1 MRGTVKFFDVNKG
14 FGFLLPDD
22 DGPDCFVHVS
32 ALTKANLGK
41 LTEGDAVEFD
51 VVPGKDG
58 RMAAANLK
66 IIC

>member
-1 MRGTVKFFDVNKG
+1 MRGTVKFWKG
-14 FGFLLPDD
+14 NSGWGFLIPDD
-22 DGPDCFVHVS
+22 GGPDCFVHVS

-58 RMAAANLK
+58 RTAAANLK
-66 IIC
+66 VI